1 MIGWITDIRNGLI
14 GYARLSCNFSGLMIL
29 ALPVFIWIYGTVTG
43 MYFAELVACCIAGAE
58 W

>member
-1 MIGWITDIRNGLI
+1 
-14 GYARLSCNFSGLMIL
+14 MIL